1 MKNPVKYLYDLYNSG
16 MINLSDYATALADY
30 NRIIE
35 LEKLLKQTQQDI
47 VDAEHDF
54 SEKWRY

>member
-1 MKNPVKYLYDLYNSG
+1 MKNPVNFLHDLYDKG
-16 MINLSDYATALADY
+16 MINLASYSEGLTEY